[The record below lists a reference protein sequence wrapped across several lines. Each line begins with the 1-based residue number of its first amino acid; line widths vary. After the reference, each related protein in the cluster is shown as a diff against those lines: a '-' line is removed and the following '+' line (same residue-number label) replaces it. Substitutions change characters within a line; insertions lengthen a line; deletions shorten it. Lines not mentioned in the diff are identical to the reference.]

1 MRKNGVNRE
10 LTFINGGVCAPQG
23 FRASGV
29 FCGFTQ
35 AYGTREDLALILAD
49 KRVPTA
55 CVFSEGGVLG
65 ATAVVTRN
73 HMQLNRGLA
82 QAILVNSGVAIV
94 AESGV
99 MLAETVCRETA
110 KRLKL
115 SREDILIASTGK
127 IGKPLTLSTYSQG
140 LNGVITGLGD
150 TKEHSLQSA
159 RAIMTTDKFAKQ
171 IAFSFYLGDTP
182 CKIGAIFKGCVR
194 TAPNMATTLCFL
206 TTDVCIAPETLQKA
220 LSSAVK
226 DSFNLLNFDGDS
238 SPNDSVCIMASGLA
252 GNYKI
257 TAEDTEY
264 EKFRY
269 LLTETLLKICRALA
283 CENEDK
289 RLFSCKTY
297 GAKSKRAARAI
308 ARSVVSS
315 QGVRQSLKKGALDV
329 ESLFCAIHTSW
340 ERVRIEEI
348 FISVKSTKGEIVL
361 FEDGKQA
368 EIPPSVLQRLF
379 EGEEMEILLG
389 LGKGNYFVTALG
401 LF

>member
-10 LTFINGGVCAPQG
+10 LILISGGVCAPQG
-23 FRASGV
+23 FRANGV

-35 AYGTREDLALILAD
+35 AYGDREDFALILAD

-65 ATAVVTRN
+65 ATAAVSRN

-82 QAILVNSGVAIV
+82 QAILVNSGVANLL
-94 AESGV
+94 ESGV
-99 MLAETVCRETA
+99 TLAETVCRDAA

-127 IGKPLTLSTYSQG
+127 IGKPLALSTYLQG
-140 LNGVITGLGD
+140 LDGLIADLGD
-150 TKEHSLQSA
+150 TEAHSLKSA
-159 RAIMTTDKFAKQ
+159 RAIMTTDKYAKQ

-182 CKIGAIFKGCVR
+182 CKIGAICKGGVR

-206 TTDVCIAPETLQKA
+206 TTDVYITPDALQKA
-220 LSSAVK
+220 LSSAIK
-226 DSFNLLNFDGDS
+226 DTFNLLNFDGDG

-257 TAEDTEY
+257 TVEDSEF

-269 LLTETLLKICRALA
+269 LLTETLLKICRMLA
-283 CENEDK
+283 CEKEEK

-308 ARSVVSS
+308 ARSIVSS
-315 QGVRQSLKKGALDV
+315 QGVRESLKKDTLDV
-329 ESLFCAIHTSW
+329 ESLLCAIHTAG
-340 ERVRIEEI
+340 EKVRVEEVLV
-348 FISVKSTKGEIVL
+348 SLKSKKDQIVL

-368 EIPPSVLQRLF
+368 EIPSSVLRRVF
-379 EGEEMEILLG
+379 EGEEIEILLG